1 MRLKKIGALLIALS
15 LSATSASHLRA
26 QAVTIVEDD
35 NKNSQ
40 IQREVLWTEW
50 DGHSPGWFYWL
61 YEFFQD
67 DPYRDKDR
75 RNIFQL
81 LPTVAMT
88 QISKKESDKQK
99 KYTDAMAQDKAFIL
113 ADLTVDYAYTMI
125 STDMTAARNC
135 AQEVIAKAQ
144 ALGVYPDIVAKLTD
158 EYVRIEGRIT
168 ALRNSDLSN
177 VDRQKGYQAEV
188 ESLRKLAVMG
198 NRMVIVFKSVPH

>member
-1 MRLKKIGALLIALS
+1 MRQKTISVLLITLG
-15 LSATSASHLRA
+15 LSAASANLQA

-40 IQREVLWTEW
+40 IQREVLWYEW

-88 QISKKESDKQK
+88 QISKEESDKQK
-99 KYTDAMAQDKAFIL
+99 KYTNAIAQDKAFIL

-125 STDMTAARNC
+125 SSDMTAARHR

-144 ALGVYPDIVAKLTD
+144 ELGVYPDIVAKLID
-158 EYVRIEGRIT
+158 EYVRIEGRIA

-177 VDRQKGYQAEV
+177 ADRQKGYQTEV

-198 NRMVIVFKSVPH
+198 NRMVIVFKSMPH